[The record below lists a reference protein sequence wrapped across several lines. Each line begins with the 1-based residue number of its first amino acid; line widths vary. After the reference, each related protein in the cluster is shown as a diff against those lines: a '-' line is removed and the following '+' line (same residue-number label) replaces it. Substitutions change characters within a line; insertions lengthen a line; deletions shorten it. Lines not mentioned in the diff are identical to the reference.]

1 MFVEVKANDTNIRK
15 KPSIKSESLKKV
27 DKGNLLLL
35 TDVKK
40 IDRLTWNKVLI
51 GKKNYGWILRVIPAK
66 IGVPEK
72 RMTVAYKFYFKY
84 IDLFAFF
91 IGSIGFIWGF
101 LNFRLR
107 PV

>member
-1 MFVEVKANDTNIRK
+1 ME
-15 KPSIKSESLKKV
+15 KPSIKSKSLKKV

-40 IDRLTWNKVLI
+40 SDRLTWNKVLI
-51 GKKNYGWILRVIPAK
+51 GKKNYGWILRVIPDTM
-66 IGVPEK
+66 GVPEK
-72 RMTVAYKFYFKY
+72 RMTISYKFYFKY
-84 IDLFAFF
+84 IDIFALS
-91 IGSIGFIWGF
+91 IGFIGFIWGF

>member
-1 MFVEVKANDTNIRK
+1 MTKLFYAFSLDTRG
-15 KPSIKSESLKKV
+15 LKFI
-27 DKGNLLLL
+27 L
-35 TDVKK
+35 
-40 IDRLTWNKVLI
+40 IWNKVLI
-51 GKKNYGWILRVIPAK
+51 GKKNYGWILRVIPAT

-72 RMTVAYKFYFKY
+72 RMTISYKFYFKY
-84 IDLFAFF
+84 IDLFTLF